1 MPKPCRKFPPME
13 SQIIQNISD
22 PAALEQL
29 YRSNPTAFSRAFEA
43 VYSQISTSQTAQV
56 WHERLAKSSTSW
68 GVKGDWILLTIL
80 ASIVAFLMQMPDLFS
95 ISHVSISPRNMSF
108 IVMPSIGV
116 YFAYKRGLTIRQLA
130 APLLVLL
137 SSIVFINLLPEG
149 STTLILTCLHI
160 PLLIWLAVG
169 YLFAGNDPAK
179 RMEFLRYHGDLVVM
193 TAVIGLA
200 GGLFT
205 GLTLNLFK
213 LIGITIEDFYFRYL
227 VLSILPSVPLFATF
241 LVRQNGSLVSKISP
255 VIARIFTPLVTIT
268 LALFLGAIIYTGKD
282 PYNDREF
289 LVVFNGILIGVMA
302 LILFSLGEAT
312 KANASRV
319 HQYFLFALAV
329 LAIIDNGIALSA
341 IGYRLFEFGIT
352 PNRLAVLGSNAIVM
366 LHLMLATKKLW
377 EFLKGQ
383 KTIEEVELGITAYLP
398 IYAIWAAI
406 VSFLFPLIFQFS

>member
-1 MPKPCRKFPPME
+1 MME
-13 SQIIQNISD
+13 QQIIQLIAD
-22 PAALEQL
+22 PVALEQL
-29 YRSNPTAFSRAFEA
+29 YRSNPAAFSSAFHS
-43 VYSQISTSQTAQV
+43 VYPQISSEISAQV
-56 WHERLAKSSTSW
+56 WHERLAVSSTSW
-68 GVKGDWILLTIL
+68 GSKGDWILLVIAAIL
-80 ASIVAFLMQMPDLFS
+80 AAFFMQFPDIFPM
-95 ISHVSISPRNMSF
+95 SHDRYFPRNMSF
-108 IVMPSIGV
+108 IVLPGIGAF
-116 YFAYKRGLTIRQLA
+116 FAYKQRLTLRELG
-130 APLLVLL
+130 APFLVLVA
-137 SSIVFINLLPEG
+137 SVVFINFLPEG
-149 STTLILTCLHI
+149 STTLLLTCLHI
-160 PLLIWLAVG
+160 PLLIWLVVG
-169 YLFAGNDPAK
+169 YIFAGKDSRK

-213 LIGITIEDFYFRYL
+213 LIGISIEDFYFRYL

-241 LVRQNGSLVSKISP
+241 LVRQNASLVSKISP

-312 KANASRV
+312 KTNASRV
-319 HQYFLFALAV
+319 HQYFLFALAA

-366 LHLMLATKKLW
+366 VHLMLATKKLW
-377 EFLKGQ
+377 EFLQGQ
-383 KTIEEVELGITAYLP
+383 KTMEEVELRITDYLP

>member
-1 MPKPCRKFPPME
+1 ME
-13 SQIIQNISD
+13 NQIIQQIAN

-29 YRSNPTAFSRAFEA
+29 YRSNPTAFSRAFQV
-43 VYSQISTSQTAQV
+43 VYPQISTSLAAQV
-56 WHERLAKSSTSW
+56 WQERLAKSSTSW
-68 GVKGDWILLTIL
+68 GSKGDWILLVIL

-95 ISHVSISPRNMSF
+95 ISHDLYFPRNMSF
-108 IVMPSIGV
+108 IVMPGIGA
-116 YFAYKRGLTIRQLA
+116 YFAFKQGLTVRQVT

-137 SSIVFINLLPEG
+137 VSIVFINVLPEG

-205 GLTLNLFK
+205 GLTLNLFQ
-213 LIGITIEDFYFRYL
+213 LIGITIEDFYFQY
-227 VLSILPSVPLFATF
+227 VALSIMPSVPLFATF

-319 HQYFLFALAV
+319 HQYFLFALAA

-383 KTIEEVELGITAYLP
+383 KTIEEVELGLTAYLP